1 MVPKRASELRDKI
14 ILSYSRITITLLAFY
29 IFSSVNLALISH
41 TSETERPRTP
51 TRPIPRRP
59 ARVFRNS
66 DGQPSSPIGTTYS
79 PGGTAQ
85 NPTAITVPDVAAPDR
100 PQTPETPDGTGELR
114 RALREGS
121 AGTDFRGWTRSSLFD
136 SEDPLLGLFARVQR
150 ISHILQASVTFV
162 AGPPAKLHL
171 RYLFRNPPTNKAYLK
186 KLGAY
191 LESEIFVLD
200 ALRQGIH
207 PEVIWSTIEEFA
219 EKPSKGYR
227 GNYGTQFFE
236 SARRML
242 NRLDVI
248 EFYSD
253 LVSGLAT
260 PEDYENMD
268 AWTLSYQTLSRS
280 QDPVFKS
287 STS

>member
-1 MVPKRASELRDKI
+1 MPVQYW
-14 ILSYSRITITLLAFY
+14 LST
-29 IFSSVNLALISH
+29 
-41 TSETERPRTP
+41 
-51 TRPIPRRP
+51 
-59 ARVFRNS
+59 
-66 DGQPSSPIGTTYS
+66 
-79 PGGTAQ
+79 
-85 NPTAITVPDVAAPDR
+85 
-100 PQTPETPDGTGELR
+100 
-114 RALREGS
+114 
-121 AGTDFRGWTRSSLFD
+121 
-136 SEDPLLGLFARVQR
+136 
-150 ISHILQASVTFV
+150 
-162 AGPPAKLHL
+162 AKLHL

-200 ALRQGIH
+200 ALRQGIQ
-207 PEVIWSTIEEFA
+207 PEVIWSTLEEFA

-253 LVSGLAT
+253 LASGLAT
-260 PEDYENMD
+260 PEDYENMG
-268 AWTLSYQTLSRS
+268 AWTVSYQTLSRS